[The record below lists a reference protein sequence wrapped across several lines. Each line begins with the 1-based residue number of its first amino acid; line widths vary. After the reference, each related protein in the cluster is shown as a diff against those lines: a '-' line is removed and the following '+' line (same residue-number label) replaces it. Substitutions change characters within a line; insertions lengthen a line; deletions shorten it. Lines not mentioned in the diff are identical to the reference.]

1 MKFNDNEKNE
11 IIKSLNKIIKKTY
24 MVKTGDAKIDNQYLN
39 MKDVLD
45 YYNRTNNIDFQKTTL
60 QNLSESSFKSL
71 SFESL
76 LSDDRNGDKQKDKDK
91 DHDRNDDK
99 QKDEG
104 EDINLEK
111 SVNEQ
116 IDKSIMPSDKI
127 DKEGIMQELAEMTE
141 EEKDIT
147 SKDVKSIVKAA
158 TIKAIYK
165 ATLEKYEDN
174 RKRIMEHADIV
185 RRRDGDFAL
194 EDRLAAENRMYEV
207 YLQKLG
213 KQYSSILPSH
223 KAIENDE
230 KIAAKQKD
238 IKDEHNK
245 EEEAKEK
252 KREEDISRIVL
263 LYNEKSEIEEEM
275 AHMAL
280 NPATFDKEAFQT
292 LQNEL
297 YEKDKELASMKSSP
311 DVLIENINRDDRQE
325 ELERKEFGV
334 SKETSNTPI
343 AKTSTENERKEE
355 ENNDII
361 KEGTEDSL
369 ETTSANIEEVKKEYY
384 KCRNQGD
391 YEGAREKLEIL
402 RSLSGSKENLEEPI
416 NDLTDDGKKDYH
428 TDNEK
433 DDEMRENLGI
443 DKSNIN
449 DEDRAAELDAM
460 DAEVEEITENNGVK
474 NKEMYEPN
482 KKEVGHDEP
491 KQHTLGGN
499 KRPW

>member
-11 IIKSLNKIIKKTY
+11 IINNLNKIIKKTY
-24 MVKTGDAKIDNQYLN
+24 MVKTKDAKIDNQYLN

-60 QNLSESSFKSL
+60 QNLSDSSY
-71 SFESL
+71 ESL
-76 LSDDRNGDKQKDKDK
+76 LSELN
-91 DHDRNDDK
+91 HDRNDDK

-104 EDINLEK
+104 KDIVKEDLEK

-116 IDKSIMPSDKI
+116 IDKSKMPSDKI

-147 SKDVKSIVKAA
+147 SKDVESLVKAA

-223 KAIENDE
+223 KKIENDK
-230 KIAAKQKD
+230 KIASKQEK

-263 LYNEKSEIEEEM
+263 LYNEKAKIEEEM

-280 NPATFDKEAFQT
+280 NPATFDKEVFQK

-355 ENNDII
+355 ENNNKI
-361 KEGTEDSL
+361 KTETSNSL
-369 ETTSANIEEVKKEYY
+369 EVDSYEIERLKEAYLEY
-384 KCRNQGD
+384 KSRGE
-391 YEGAREKLEIL
+391 YEEAEQVIETIETIC
-402 RSLSGSKENLEEPI
+402 GSKENLGNPI
-416 NDLTDDGKKDYH
+416 DDLNEDGKKDFH
-428 TDNEK
+428 TNNEK
-433 DDEMRENLGI
+433 DNEMKKNLGI
-443 DKSNIN
+443 DESNVN
-449 DEDRAAELDAM
+449 NEVTGFDVLDARLRYC
-460 DAEVEEITENNGVK
+460 
-474 NKEMYEPN
+474 YE
-482 KKEVGHDEP
+482 KI
-491 KQHTLGGN
+491 
-499 KRPW
+499 RS

>member
-24 MVKTGDAKIDNQYLN
+24 MVETGNAKIDNQYLN

-60 QNLSESSFKSL
+60 QNLSDSSY
-71 SFESL
+71 ESL
-76 LSDDRNGDKQKDKDK
+76 LSELN
-91 DHDRNDDK
+91 HDRNDDK

-104 EDINLEK
+104 KDIVKEDLEK

-116 IDKSIMPSDKI
+116 IDKSRMPSDKI

-147 SKDVKSIVKAA
+147 SKDVKSIVKSA

-165 ATLEKYEDN
+165 ATLEKYEKN
-174 RKRIMEHADIV
+174 RKEIMKHSDIV
-185 RRRDGDFAL
+185 RKQDGDFAL

-252 KREEDISRIVL
+252 KREEDIARIVL

-275 AHMAL
+275 AWMAA
-280 NPATFDKEAFQT
+280 NPSTFDKEKFQN
-292 LQNEL
+292 LQNKL
-297 YEKDKELASMKSSP
+297 YEKDKELSNMKSSP

-325 ELERKEFGV
+325 EVDNRVFGV
-334 SKETSNTPI
+334 GKETANIPI
-343 AKTSTENERKEE
+343 AKTTVENEQKEE
-355 ENNDII
+355 ENNDKI
-361 KEGTEDSL
+361 KNATNDSL
-369 ETTSANIEEVKKEYY
+369 ENTSANIEEVKKEYDR
-384 KCRNQGD
+384 CRNQGD
-391 YEGAREKLEIL
+391 YEGAVKRLEIL
-402 RSLSGSKENLEEPI
+402 RSLNGSKENLEKPI
-416 NDLTDDGKKDYH
+416 QDLTDDGKKEYH

-433 DDEMRENLGI
+433 DDKMKENLGI
-443 DKSNIN
+443 DKSSIN

-460 DAEVEEITENNGVK
+460 DAEVAEIMKNNGVK
-474 NKEMYEPN
+474 NKEMYDNE
-482 KKEVGHDEP
+482 KKVSQDEP

-499 KRPW
+499 KRSW

>member
-1 MKFNDNEKNE
+1 MNFSNNEKNE
-11 IIKSLNKIIKKTY
+11 ILNNLNKIIKKTY
-24 MVKTGDAKIDNQYLN
+24 MVETGDPKIDNQYIN
-39 MKDVLD
+39 MREVLD
-45 YYNRTNNIDFQKTTL
+45 YYKRSNSIDFQKTTL
-60 QNLSESSFKSL
+60 QNLSDSSY
-71 SFESL
+71 ESL
-76 LSDDRNGDKQKDKDK
+76 LSELN
-91 DHDRNDDK
+91 HDRNDDK

-104 EDINLEK
+104 KDIVKEDLEK

-116 IDKSIMPSDKI
+116 IDKSKMPSDKI

-147 SKDVKSIVKAA
+147 SKDIESLVKAA

-165 ATLEKYEDN
+165 ATLEKYEKN
-174 RKRIMEHADIV
+174 RKEIMKHSDIV
-185 RRRDGDFAL
+185 RRKDGDFAL

-213 KQYSSILPSH
+213 KQYSSVLPSH

-252 KREEDISRIVL
+252 KREEDIARIVII
-263 LYNEKSEIEEEM
+263 YDKKEKIEKEM
-275 AHMAL
+275 AWIAA
-280 NPATFDKEAFQT
+280 NPSTFNKEAFQK
-292 LQNEL
+292 LQNKL
-297 YEKDKELASMKSSP
+297 YEKDKELANMKSSP

-361 KEGTEDSL
+361 KTETSNSL
-369 ETTSANIEEVKKEYY
+369 EVDSYEIERLKETYLEY
-384 KCRNQGD
+384 KSRGE
-391 YEGAREKLEIL
+391 YEEAEQVIETIETIC
-402 RSLSGSKENLEEPI
+402 GSKENLENPI
-416 NDLTDDGKKDYH
+416 DDLNEDGKKDFH
-428 TDNEK
+428 TNNEK
-433 DDEMRENLGI
+433 DNEMKKNLGI
-443 DKSNIN
+443 DESNVN
-449 DEDRAAELDAM
+449 NEVTGFDVLDARLRYC
-460 DAEVEEITENNGVK
+460 
-474 NKEMYEPN
+474 YE
-482 KKEVGHDEP
+482 KI
-491 KQHTLGGN
+491 
-499 KRPW
+499 RS

>member
-76 LSDDRNGDKQKDKDK
+76 LNDDRNGDKQKDKDK

-207 YLQKLG
+207 YLQKLS

-223 KAIENDE
+223 KAIENDK

-263 LYNEKSEIEEEM
+263 LYNKKEKIEEEM

-325 ELERKEFGV
+325 EIDGKEFGV

-343 AKTSTENERKEE
+343 AKTSTGNEQKEE
-355 ENNDII
+355 KNNNII
-361 KEGTEDSL
+361 KEKTEDSL

-402 RSLSGSKENLEEPI
+402 RSLSGSKENLEKPI
-416 NDLTDDGKKDYH
+416 QDLTDDGKEEYH

-433 DDEMRENLGI
+433 DDEMKENLGI
-443 DKSNIN
+443 DKSSIN

-460 DAEVEEITENNGVK
+460 DAEVEEIAKNNGVE
-474 NKEMYEPN
+474 NKEMYDNE
-482 KKEVGHDEP
+482 KEVSQKEP

-499 KRPW
+499 KRPWQ

>member
-1 MKFNDNEKNE
+1 MNFSNNEKNE
-11 IIKSLNKIIKKTY
+11 ILNNLNKIIKKTY
-24 MVKTGDAKIDNQYLN
+24 MVETGDAKIDNQYLN
-39 MKDVLD
+39 MKDILD

-60 QNLSESSFKSL
+60 QNLSDSSY
-71 SFESL
+71 ESL
-76 LSDDRNGDKQKDKDK
+76 LSELN
-91 DHDRNDDK
+91 HDRNDDK

-104 EDINLEK
+104 KDIVKEDLEK

-116 IDKSIMPSDKI
+116 IDKSKMPSDKI

-147 SKDVKSIVKAA
+147 SKDIESLVKAA

-165 ATLEKYEDN
+165 ATLEKYEKN
-174 RKRIMEHADIV
+174 RKEIMKHSDIV
-185 RRRDGDFAL
+185 RRKDGDFAL

-213 KQYSSILPSH
+213 KQYSSVLPSH

-252 KREEDISRIVL
+252 KREEDIARIVII
-263 LYNEKSEIEEEM
+263 YDEKEKIEEEM
-275 AHMAL
+275 AWIAA
-280 NPATFDKEAFQT
+280 NPSTFNKEAFQK

-297 YEKDKELASMKSSP
+297 YEKDKELANMKSSP

-355 ENNDII
+355 NNDII
-361 KEGTEDSL
+361 KTETSNSL
-369 ETTSANIEEVKKEYY
+369 EVDSYEIERLKETYLEY
-384 KCRNQGD
+384 KSRGE
-391 YEGAREKLEIL
+391 YEEAEQVIETIETIC
-402 RSLSGSKENLEEPI
+402 GSKENLENPI
-416 NDLTDDGKKDYH
+416 DDLNEDGKKDFH
-428 TDNEK
+428 TNNEK
-433 DDEMRENLGI
+433 DNEMKKNLGI
-443 DKSNIN
+443 DESNVN
-449 DEDRAAELDAM
+449 NEVTGFDVLDARLRYC
-460 DAEVEEITENNGVK
+460 
-474 NKEMYEPN
+474 YE
-482 KKEVGHDEP
+482 KI
-491 KQHTLGGN
+491 
-499 KRPW
+499 RS

>member
-11 IIKSLNKIIKKTY
+11 IINNLNKMIKKTY
-24 MVKTGDAKIDNQYLN
+24 MVKIGDAKIDNQYLN

-45 YYNRTNNIDFQKTTL
+45 YYNRKNNIDFQKTTL
-60 QNLSESSFKSL
+60 QNLSDSSY
-71 SFESL
+71 ESL
-76 LSDDRNGDKQKDKDK
+76 LSELN
-91 DHDRNDDK
+91 HDRNDDK

-104 EDINLEK
+104 KDIVKEDLEK

-116 IDKSIMPSDKI
+116 IDKSKMPSDKI

-147 SKDVKSIVKAA
+147 SKDVENLVKAA

-165 ATLEKYEDN
+165 ATLEKYEKN
-174 RKRIMEHADIV
+174 RKEIMKHSDIV

-280 NPATFDKEAFQT
+280 NPATFDKEAFQE
-292 LQNEL
+292 LQNKL

-325 ELERKEFGV
+325 EIDGKEFGV

-343 AKTSTENERKEE
+343 AKTSTGNEQKEE
-355 ENNDII
+355 KNNDII
-361 KEGTEDSL
+361 KEKTEDSL
-369 ETTSANIEEVKKEYY
+369 ETTSANIEEVIKEYY

-402 RSLSGSKENLEEPI
+402 RSLRGSEENLEEPI

-443 DKSNIN
+443 DKSKIN
-449 DEDRAAELDAM
+449 GVEFDVM
-460 DAEVEEITENNGVK
+460 DAEVEEIA
-474 NKEMYEPN
+474 
-482 KKEVGHDEP
+482 KK
-491 KQHTLGGN
+491 Q
-499 KRPW
+499 RS

>member
-11 IIKSLNKIIKKTY
+11 IINNLNKIIKKTY
-24 MVKTGDAKIDNQYLN
+24 MVETGDAKIDNQYLN
-39 MKDVLD
+39 MKDVFD

-60 QNLSESSFKSL
+60 QNLSDSSY
-71 SFESL
+71 ESL
-76 LSDDRNGDKQKDKDK
+76 LSELN
-91 DHDRNDDK
+91 HDRNDDK

-104 EDINLEK
+104 KDIVKEDLEK

-116 IDKSIMPSDKI
+116 IDKSRMPSDKI

-165 ATLEKYEDN
+165 ATLEKYEKN
-174 RKRIMEHADIV
+174 RKEIMKHADIV

-223 KAIENDE
+223 KAIENDK

-275 AHMAL
+275 AWMAA
-280 NPATFDKEAFQT
+280 NPSTFDKEKFQN

-325 ELERKEFGV
+325 ELERKEFGT
-334 SKETSNTPI
+334 SKVTPNMPI
-343 AKTSTENERKEE
+343 AKTSNENEQKEE
-355 ENNDII
+355 KNNDII
-361 KEGTEDSL
+361 KEKTEDSL
-369 ETTSANIEEVKKEYY
+369 ETTSANIEEVIKEYY

-402 RSLSGSKENLEEPI
+402 RSLSGSKENLEKPI
-416 NDLTDDGKKDYH
+416 QDLTDDGKEEYH

-433 DDEMRENLGI
+433 DDEMKENLGI
-443 DKSNIN
+443 DKSSIN

-460 DAEVEEITENNGVK
+460 DAEVAEIMKNNGVK
-474 NKEMYEPN
+474 NKGMYDNE
-482 KKEVGHDEP
+482 KKVSQDEP

-499 KRPW
+499 KKPW

>member
-11 IIKSLNKIIKKTY
+11 IINNLNKIIKKTY
-24 MVKTGDAKIDNQYLN
+24 MVETGNAKIDNQYLN

-60 QNLSESSFKSL
+60 QNLSDSSY
-71 SFESL
+71 ESL
-76 LSDDRNGDKQKDKDK
+76 LSELN
-91 DHDRNDDK
+91 HDRNDDK

-104 EDINLEK
+104 KDIVKEDLEK

-116 IDKSIMPSDKI
+116 IDKSRMPSDKI

-165 ATLEKYEDN
+165 ATLEKYEKN
-174 RKRIMEHADIV
+174 RKEIMKHADIV

-194 EDRLAAENRMYEV
+194 EDRLAAENRMYEF

-263 LYNEKSEIEEEM
+263 LYNKKSEIEEEM

-325 ELERKEFGV
+325 EIDGKEFGV

-343 AKTSTENERKEE
+343 AKTSTGNEQKEE
-355 ENNDII
+355 KNNNII
-361 KEGTEDSL
+361 KEKTEDSL
-369 ETTSANIEEVKKEYY
+369 ETTSANIEEVIKEYY

-402 RSLSGSKENLEEPI
+402 RSLSGSKENLEKPI
-416 NDLTDDGKKDYH
+416 QDLTDDGKEEYH

-433 DDEMRENLGI
+433 DDEMKENLGI
-443 DKSNIN
+443 DKSSIN

-460 DAEVEEITENNGVK
+460 DAEVAEIMKNNGVK
-474 NKEMYEPN
+474 NNEMYDNE
-482 KKEVGHDEP
+482 KKVSQDEP

>member
-1 MKFNDNEKNE
+1 MNFSNNEKNE
-11 IIKSLNKIIKKTY
+11 ILKSLNKIIKKTY

-45 YYNRTNNIDFQKTTL
+45 YYNRKNNIDFQKTTL
-60 QNLSESSFKSL
+60 QNLSDSSY
-71 SFESL
+71 ESL
-76 LSDDRNGDKQKDKDK
+76 LSELN
-91 DHDRNDDK
+91 HDRNDDK

-104 EDINLEK
+104 KDIVKEDLEK

-116 IDKSIMPSDKI
+116 IDKSKMPSDKI

-280 NPATFDKEAFQT
+280 NPATFDKEAFQE
-292 LQNEL
+292 LQNKL

-325 ELERKEFGV
+325 EIDGKEFGV

-343 AKTSTENERKEE
+343 AKTSTGNEQKEE
-355 ENNDII
+355 KNNDII
-361 KEGTEDSL
+361 KEKTEDSL

-391 YEGAREKLEIL
+391 YEGAVEQLEIL
-402 RSLSGSKENLEEPI
+402 RSLNGSKENLEKPI
-416 NDLTDDGKKDYH
+416 QDLTDDGKKEYH

-433 DDEMRENLGI
+433 DDKMKENLGI
-443 DKSNIN
+443 DKSSIN

-460 DAEVEEITENNGVK
+460 DAEVAEIMKNNGVK
-474 NKEMYEPN
+474 NKEMYDNE
-482 KKEVGHDEP
+482 KKVSQDEP

-499 KRPW
+499 KRSWQ

>member
-1 MKFNDNEKNE
+1 MNFSNNEKNE
-11 IIKSLNKIIKKTY
+11 ILNNLNKIIKKTY
-24 MVKTGDAKIDNQYLN
+24 MVETGDAKIDNQYLN
-39 MKDVLD
+39 MKDILD

-60 QNLSESSFKSL
+60 QNLSDSSY
-71 SFESL
+71 ESL
-76 LSDDRNGDKQKDKDK
+76 LSELN
-91 DHDRNDDK
+91 HDRNDDK

-104 EDINLEK
+104 KDIVKEDLEK

-116 IDKSIMPSDKI
+116 IDKSKMPSDKI

-147 SKDVKSIVKAA
+147 SKDIESLVKAA

-165 ATLEKYEDN
+165 ATLEKYEKN
-174 RKRIMEHADIV
+174 RKEIMKHSDIV
-185 RRRDGDFAL
+185 RRKDGDFAL

-213 KQYSSILPSH
+213 KQYSSVLPSH

-252 KREEDISRIVL
+252 KREEDIARIVII
-263 LYNEKSEIEEEM
+263 YDKKEKIEKEM
-275 AHMAL
+275 AWIAA
-280 NPATFDKEAFQT
+280 NPSTFNKEAFQK
-292 LQNEL
+292 LQNKL
-297 YEKDKELASMKSSP
+297 YEKDKELANMKSSP

-361 KEGTEDSL
+361 KTETSNSL
-369 ETTSANIEEVKKEYY
+369 EVDSYEIERLKETYLEY
-384 KCRNQGD
+384 KSRGE
-391 YEGAREKLEIL
+391 YEEAEQVIETIETIC
-402 RSLSGSKENLEEPI
+402 GSKENLENPI
-416 NDLTDDGKKDYH
+416 DDLNEDGKKDFH
-428 TDNEK
+428 TNNEK
-433 DDEMRENLGI
+433 DNEMKKNLGI
-443 DKSNIN
+443 DESNVN
-449 DEDRAAELDAM
+449 NEVTGFDVLDARLRYC
-460 DAEVEEITENNGVK
+460 
-474 NKEMYEPN
+474 YE
-482 KKEVGHDEP
+482 KI
-491 KQHTLGGN
+491 
-499 KRPW
+499 RS

>member
-76 LSDDRNGDKQKDKDK
+76 LNDDRNGDKQKDKDK

-116 IDKSIMPSDKI
+116 IDKSRMPSDKI

-147 SKDVKSIVKAA
+147 SKDVKSIVKSA

-165 ATLEKYEDN
+165 ATLEKYEKN
-174 RKRIMEHADIV
+174 REEIMKHADIV

-207 YLQKLG
+207 YLQKLS

-223 KAIENDE
+223 KAIENDK

-252 KREEDISRIVL
+252 KREEDIARIVII
-263 LYNEKSEIEEEM
+263 YDEKSEIEEEM

-280 NPATFDKEAFQT
+280 NPATFDKEAFQK

-297 YEKDKELASMKSSP
+297 YEKDKELVSMKSSP

-325 ELERKEFGV
+325 ELERKEFGT
-334 SKETSNTPI
+334 SKVTPNMPI
-343 AKTSTENERKEE
+343 AKTSNENEQKEE
-355 ENNDII
+355 KNNDII

-402 RSLSGSKENLEEPI
+402 RSLSGSKENLEKPI
-416 NDLTDDGKKDYH
+416 QDLTDDGKEEYH

-433 DDEMRENLGI
+433 DDEMKENLGI
-443 DKSNIN
+443 DKSSIN

-460 DAEVEEITENNGVK
+460 DAEVEEIAKNNGVK
-474 NKEMYEPN
+474 NKEMYDNE
-482 KKEVGHDEP
+482 KKVSQDEP

>member
-11 IIKSLNKIIKKTY
+11 IINNLNKIIKKTY
-24 MVKTGDAKIDNQYLN
+24 MVETGNAKIDNQYLN

-60 QNLSESSFKSL
+60 QNLSDSSY
-71 SFESL
+71 ESL
-76 LSDDRNGDKQKDKDK
+76 LSELN
-91 DHDRNDDK
+91 HDRNDDK

-104 EDINLEK
+104 KDIVKEDLEK

-116 IDKSIMPSDKI
+116 IDKSRMPSDKI

-165 ATLEKYEDN
+165 ATLEKYEKN
-174 RKRIMEHADIV
+174 RKEIMKHADIV

-223 KAIENDE
+223 KAIENDK

-275 AHMAL
+275 AWMAA
-280 NPATFDKEAFQT
+280 NPSTFDKEKFQN

-325 ELERKEFGV
+325 ELERKELGGNKETTDTSIART
-334 SKETSNTPI
+334 SKE
-343 AKTSTENERKEE
+343 NEQKEE
-355 ENNDII
+355 KNNNII
-361 KEGTEDSL
+361 KEKTEDSL
-369 ETTSANIEEVKKEYY
+369 ETTSANIEEVIKEYY

-391 YEGAREKLEIL
+391 YEGAVEQLEIL
-402 RSLSGSKENLEEPI
+402 RTLNGSKENIEKPI
-416 NDLTDDGKKDYH
+416 QDLTDDGKKEYH
-428 TDNEK
+428 TYNEK
-433 DDEMRENLGI
+433 DDEMKENLGI
-443 DKSNIN
+443 DKSSIN

-460 DAEVEEITENNGVK
+460 DAEVAEIMKNNGVK
-474 NKEMYEPN
+474 NKGMYDNE
-482 KKEVGHDEP
+482 KKVSQNEP

-499 KRPW
+499 KKSW

>member
-1 MKFNDNEKNE
+1 MKFSSNEKNE
-11 IIKSLNKIIKKTY
+11 IINNLNKIIKKTY
-24 MVKTGDAKIDNQYLN
+24 MVETGDAKIDNQYLN
-39 MKDVLD
+39 MKDILD

-76 LSDDRNGDKQKDKDK
+76 LNDDRNGDKQKDKDK

-104 EDINLEK
+104 KDIVKEDLEK

-116 IDKSIMPSDKI
+116 IDKSRMSSDKI

-165 ATLEKYEDN
+165 ATLEKYEKN
-174 RKRIMEHADIV
+174 RKEIMKHSDIV

-245 EEEAKEK
+245 EEKAKEK

-263 LYNEKSEIEEEM
+263 LYNKKSKIEEEM

-280 NPATFDKEAFQT
+280 NPATFDKEAFQK

-325 ELERKEFGV
+325 ELEHKELGGNNETTDPSIATT
-334 SKETSNTPI
+334 SKENEQEKKENSDKIKTETSN
-343 AKTSTENERKEE
+343 
-355 ENNDII
+355 
-361 KEGTEDSL
+361 SL
-369 ETTSANIEEVKKEYY
+369 EVDSYEIERLKEAYLEYKSRGEYKKAEQVIETIESICGP
-384 KCRNQGD
+384 K
-391 YEGAREKLEIL
+391 EIL
-402 RSLSGSKENLEEPI
+402 ENSI
-416 NDLTDDGKKDYH
+416 NDLNEDGKREYRTNDEK
-428 TDNEK
+428 DNEMK
-433 DDEMRENLGI
+433 KSLGI
-443 DKSNIN
+443 DESNVN
-449 DEDRAAELDAM
+449 NEVTGFDVLDARLRYC
-460 DAEVEEITENNGVK
+460 
-474 NKEMYEPN
+474 YE
-482 KKEVGHDEP
+482 KI
-491 KQHTLGGN
+491 
-499 KRPW
+499 RS

>member
-11 IIKSLNKIIKKTY
+11 IINNLNKIIKKTY

-45 YYNRTNNIDFQKTTL
+45 YYNRKNNIDFQKTTL
-60 QNLSESSFKSL
+60 QNLSDSSY
-71 SFESL
+71 ESL
-76 LSDDRNGDKQKDKDK
+76 LSELN
-91 DHDRNDDK
+91 HDRNDDK

-104 EDINLEK
+104 KDIVKEDLEK

-116 IDKSIMPSDKI
+116 IDKSKMPSDKI

-147 SKDVKSIVKAA
+147 SKDVENLVKAA

-165 ATLEKYEDN
+165 ATLEKYEKN
-174 RKRIMEHADIV
+174 RKEIMKHSDIV

-207 YLQKLG
+207 YLQKLS

-280 NPATFDKEAFQT
+280 NPATFDKEAFQE
-292 LQNEL
+292 LQNKL

-325 ELERKEFGV
+325 ELERKELGG
-334 SKETSNTPI
+334 SKETTDTSI
-343 AKTSTENERKEE
+343 ARTSKENEQKEE
-355 ENNDII
+355 ENNDKI
-361 KEGTEDSL
+361 KEKTEDSL
-369 ETTSANIEEVKKEYY
+369 ETTSANIEEVIKEYY

-402 RSLSGSKENLEEPI
+402 RSLRGSEENLEEPI

-433 DDEMRENLGI
+433 DDEMREKLGI
-443 DKSNIN
+443 DKSKIN
-449 DEDRAAELDAM
+449 GVEFDVM
-460 DAEVEEITENNGVK
+460 DAEVEEIA
-474 NKEMYEPN
+474 
-482 KKEVGHDEP
+482 KK
-491 KQHTLGGN
+491 Q
-499 KRPW
+499 RS

>member
-1 MKFNDNEKNE
+1 MNFSNNEKNE
-11 IIKSLNKIIKKTY
+11 ILKSLNKIIKKTY

-60 QNLSESSFKSL
+60 QNLSDSSY
-71 SFESL
+71 ESL
-76 LSDDRNGDKQKDKDK
+76 LSELN
-91 DHDRNDDK
+91 HDRNDDK

-104 EDINLEK
+104 KDIVKEDLEK

-116 IDKSIMPSDKI
+116 IDKSRMPSDKI
-127 DKEGIMQELAEMTE
+127 DKEGIMQELSEMTE

-147 SKDVKSIVKAA
+147 SKDIEGLVKAA

-207 YLQKLG
+207 YLQKLS

-252 KREEDISRIVL
+252 KREEDIARIVL

-280 NPATFDKEAFQT
+280 NPATFDKEAFQG
-292 LQNEL
+292 LQNKL

-325 ELERKEFGV
+325 EIDGKEFGV

-343 AKTSTENERKEE
+343 AKTSTGNEQKEE
-355 ENNDII
+355 KNNDII
-361 KEGTEDSL
+361 KEKTEDSL
-369 ETTSANIEEVKKEYY
+369 ETTSANIEEVIKEYY

-402 RSLSGSKENLEEPI
+402 RSLRGSEENLEEPI

-433 DDEMRENLGI
+433 DDEMREKLGI
-443 DKSNIN
+443 DKSKIN
-449 DEDRAAELDAM
+449 GVEFDVM
-460 DAEVEEITENNGVK
+460 DAEVEEIA
-474 NKEMYEPN
+474 
-482 KKEVGHDEP
+482 KK
-491 KQHTLGGN
+491 Q
-499 KRPW
+499 RS

>member
-76 LSDDRNGDKQKDKDK
+76 LNDDRNGDKQKDKDK

-207 YLQKLG
+207 YLQKLS

-223 KAIENDE
+223 KAIENDK

-263 LYNEKSEIEEEM
+263 LYNEKEKIEEEM

-280 NPATFDKEAFQT
+280 NPATFDKEAFQK

-311 DVLIENINRDDRQE
+311 DVLIVNINRDDRQE
-325 ELERKEFGV
+325 ELERKELGGNKETTDTSIART
-334 SKETSNTPI
+334 SKE
-343 AKTSTENERKEE
+343 NEQKE
-355 ENNDII
+355 ENNDRI
-361 KEGTEDSL
+361 KTETSNSL
-369 ETTSANIEEVKKEYY
+369 EVDSYEIERLKEAYLEY
-384 KCRNQGD
+384 KSRGEYKEAEQVIETIESIC
-391 YEGAREKLEIL
+391 
-402 RSLSGSKENLEEPI
+402 GSKEILENSI
-416 NDLTDDGKKDYH
+416 NDLNEDGKREYRTNDEK
-428 TDNEK
+428 DNEMK
-433 DDEMRENLGI
+433 KILGI
-443 DKSNIN
+443 DESNVN
-449 DEDRAAELDAM
+449 NEVTGFDVLDARLRYC
-460 DAEVEEITENNGVK
+460 
-474 NKEMYEPN
+474 YE
-482 KKEVGHDEP
+482 KI
-491 KQHTLGGN
+491 
-499 KRPW
+499 RS

>member
-76 LSDDRNGDKQKDKDK
+76 LNDDRNGDKQKDKDK

-207 YLQKLG
+207 YLQKLS

-223 KAIENDE
+223 KAIENDK

-263 LYNEKSEIEEEM
+263 LYNKKEKIEEEM

-325 ELERKEFGV
+325 EIDGKEFGV

-343 AKTSTENERKEE
+343 AKTSTGNEQKEE
-355 ENNDII
+355 KNNNII
-361 KEGTEDSL
+361 KEKTEDSL
-369 ETTSANIEEVKKEYY
+369 ETTSANIGEVIKEYY

-402 RSLSGSKENLEEPI
+402 RSLRGSEENLEEPI

-443 DKSNIN
+443 GKSSIN

-460 DAEVEEITENNGVK
+460 DAEVAEIMKNNGVK
-474 NKEMYEPN
+474 NKEMYDNE
-482 KKEVGHDEP
+482 KKVSQDEP

>member
-1 MKFNDNEKNE
+1 MNFSNNEKNE
-11 IIKSLNKIIKKTY
+11 ILNNLNKIIKKTY
-24 MVKTGDAKIDNQYLN
+24 MVETGDAKIDNQYLN
-39 MKDVLD
+39 MKDILD

-60 QNLSESSFKSL
+60 QNLSDSSY
-71 SFESL
+71 ESL
-76 LSDDRNGDKQKDKDK
+76 LSELN
-91 DHDRNDDK
+91 HDRNDDK

-104 EDINLEK
+104 KDIVKEDLEK

-116 IDKSIMPSDKI
+116 IDKSKMPSDKI

-147 SKDVKSIVKAA
+147 SKDIESLVKAA

-165 ATLEKYEDN
+165 ATLEKYEKN
-174 RKRIMEHADIV
+174 RKEIMKHSDIV
-185 RRRDGDFAL
+185 RRKDGDFAL

-213 KQYSSILPSH
+213 KQYSSVLPSH

-252 KREEDISRIVL
+252 KREEDIARIVII
-263 LYNEKSEIEEEM
+263 YDEKEKIEEEM
-275 AHMAL
+275 AWIAA
-280 NPATFDKEAFQT
+280 NPSTFNKEAFQK

-297 YEKDKELASMKSSP
+297 YEKDKELANMKSSP

-361 KEGTEDSL
+361 KTETSNSL
-369 ETTSANIEEVKKEYY
+369 EVDSYEIERLKETYLEY
-384 KCRNQGD
+384 KSRGE
-391 YEGAREKLEIL
+391 YEEAEQVIETIETIC
-402 RSLSGSKENLEEPI
+402 GSKENLENPI
-416 NDLTDDGKKDYH
+416 DDLNEDGKKDFH
-428 TDNEK
+428 TNNEK
-433 DDEMRENLGI
+433 DNEMKKNLGI
-443 DKSNIN
+443 DESNVN
-449 DEDRAAELDAM
+449 NEVTGFDVLDARLRYC
-460 DAEVEEITENNGVK
+460 
-474 NKEMYEPN
+474 YE
-482 KKEVGHDEP
+482 KI
-491 KQHTLGGN
+491 
-499 KRPW
+499 RS

>member
-60 QNLSESSFKSL
+60 QNLSESSY
-71 SFESL
+71 ESL
-76 LSDDRNGDKQKDKDK
+76 LSELN
-91 DHDRNDDK
+91 HDRNDDK

-104 EDINLEK
+104 KDIVKEDLEK

-116 IDKSIMPSDKI
+116 IDKSRMPSDKI

-207 YLQKLG
+207 YLQKLS

-223 KAIENDE
+223 KAIENDK

-292 LQNEL
+292 LQNKL

-325 ELERKEFGV
+325 ELERKELGGNNETTDPYIATP
-334 SKETSNTPI
+334 SKEN
-343 AKTSTENERKEE
+343 KQKEE
-355 ENNDII
+355 KNNDII
-361 KEGTEDSL
+361 KEKTEDSL
-369 ETTSANIEEVKKEYY
+369 ETTSANIEEVIKEYY

-402 RSLSGSKENLEEPI
+402 RSLRGSKENLEKPI
-416 NDLTDDGKKDYH
+416 QDLTDDGKEEYH

-433 DDEMRENLGI
+433 DDEMKENLGI
-443 DKSNIN
+443 DKSSIN

-460 DAEVEEITENNGVK
+460 DAEVEEIAKNNGVK
-474 NKEMYEPN
+474 NKEMYDNE
-482 KKEVGHDEP
+482 KKVSQDEP

>member
-1 MKFNDNEKNE
+1 MKFNNNEKNE
-11 IIKSLNKIIKKTY
+11 IINNLNKIIKKTY
-24 MVKTGDAKIDNQYLN
+24 MVETKDPKIDNQYLN

-60 QNLSESSFKSL
+60 QNLSDSSY
-71 SFESL
+71 ESL
-76 LSDDRNGDKQKDKDK
+76 LSELN
-91 DHDRNDDK
+91 HDRNDDK

-104 EDINLEK
+104 KDIVKEDLEK

-116 IDKSIMPSDKI
+116 IDKSKMPSDKI

-165 ATLEKYEDN
+165 ATLEKYEKN
-174 RKRIMEHADIV
+174 REEIMKHSDIV

-207 YLQKLG
+207 YLQKLS

-252 KREEDISRIVL
+252 KREEDIDRIVL
-263 LYNEKSEIEEEM
+263 LYNEKEEIEEEM
-275 AHMAL
+275 AWMAA
-280 NPATFDKEAFQT
+280 NPSTFDKEKFQN

-343 AKTSTENERKEE
+343 AKTSTENEQKEE
-355 ENNDII
+355 KNNDII
-361 KEGTEDSL
+361 KEKTEDSL
-369 ETTSANIEEVKKEYY
+369 ETTSANIEEVIKEYY

-416 NDLTDDGKKDYH
+416 NDLNDDGKKDYH

-443 DKSNIN
+443 DKSKIN
-449 DEDRAAELDAM
+449 GVEFDVM
-460 DAEVEEITENNGVK
+460 DAEVEEIAKNNGVK
-474 NKEMYEPN
+474 NKEMYDNE
-482 KKEVGHDEP
+482 KEVSQDEP
-491 KQHTLGGN
+491 KQHTLSGN
-499 KRPW
+499 KRPWQ

>member
-76 LSDDRNGDKQKDKDK
+76 LNDDRNGDKQKDKDK

-207 YLQKLG
+207 YLQKLS

-223 KAIENDE
+223 KAIENDK

-263 LYNEKSEIEEEM
+263 LYNKKEKIEEEM

-311 DVLIENINRDDRQE
+311 DVLIENINRYDRQE
-325 ELERKEFGV
+325 EIDGKEFGV

-343 AKTSTENERKEE
+343 AKTSTGNEQKEE
-355 ENNDII
+355 KNNNII
-361 KEGTEDSL
+361 KEKTEDSL
-369 ETTSANIEEVKKEYY
+369 ETTSANIEEVIKEYY

-402 RSLSGSKENLEEPI
+402 RSLRGSEENLEEPI

-443 DKSNIN
+443 GKSSIN

-460 DAEVEEITENNGVK
+460 DAEVAEIMKNNGVK
-474 NKEMYEPN
+474 NKEMYDNE
-482 KKEVGHDEP
+482 KKVSQDEP

>member
-11 IIKSLNKIIKKTY
+11 IINNLNKIIKKTY

-60 QNLSESSFKSL
+60 QNLSESSYEL
-71 SFESL
+71 L
-76 LSDDRNGDKQKDKDK
+76 LSELN
-91 DHDRNDDK
+91 HDRNDDK

-104 EDINLEK
+104 KDIVKEDLEK

-116 IDKSIMPSDKI
+116 IDKSRMPSDKI

-207 YLQKLG
+207 YLQKLS

-223 KAIENDE
+223 KAIENDK

-263 LYNEKSEIEEEM
+263 LYNKKEKIEEEM

-325 ELERKEFGV
+325 EIDGKEFGV

-343 AKTSTENERKEE
+343 AKTSTGNEQKEE
-355 ENNDII
+355 KNNNII
-361 KEGTEDSL
+361 KEKTEDSL
-369 ETTSANIEEVKKEYY
+369 ETTSANIEEVIKEYY

-402 RSLSGSKENLEEPI
+402 RSLSGSKENLEKPI
-416 NDLTDDGKKDYH
+416 QDLTDDGKEEYH

-433 DDEMRENLGI
+433 DDEMKENLGI
-443 DKSNIN
+443 DKSSIN

-460 DAEVEEITENNGVK
+460 DAEVEEIAKNNGVK
-474 NKEMYEPN
+474 NKEVYDNE
-482 KKEVGHDEP
+482 KKVSQDEP

>member
-76 LSDDRNGDKQKDKDK
+76 LNDDRNGDKQKDKDK

-116 IDKSIMPSDKI
+116 IDKSRMPSDKI

-165 ATLEKYEDN
+165 ATLEKYEKN
-174 RKRIMEHADIV
+174 RKEIMKHADIV

-194 EDRLAAENRMYEV
+194 EDRLAAENRMYKV
-207 YLQKLG
+207 YLQKLS

-223 KAIENDE
+223 KAIENDG

-292 LQNEL
+292 LQNKL
-297 YEKDKELASMKSSP
+297 YEKDKELASMKSGP

-325 ELERKEFGV
+325 GLERKELGGN
-334 SKETSNTPI
+334 KETTDTPI
-343 AKTSTENERKEE
+343 AKTSTGNEQKEE
-355 ENNDII
+355 ENNDKI
-361 KEGTEDSL
+361 KNETSNSL
-369 ETTSANIEEVKKEYY
+369 ENTSARIEEVKKEYDR
-384 KCRNQGD
+384 CRNQGD
-391 YEGAREKLEIL
+391 YEGAVEQLEIL
-402 RSLSGSKENLEEPI
+402 RTLNGSKENIEKPI
-416 NDLTDDGKKDYH
+416 QDLTDDGKKEYH
-428 TDNEK
+428 TYNEK
-433 DDEMRENLGI
+433 DDEMKENLGI
-443 DKSNIN
+443 DKSSIN

-460 DAEVEEITENNGVK
+460 DAEVAEIMKNNGVK
-474 NKEMYEPN
+474 NKEMYDNE
-482 KKEVGHDEP
+482 KKVSQDEP
-491 KQHTLGGN
+491 KQHTLGEN

>member
-11 IIKSLNKIIKKTY
+11 IINNLNKIIKKTY
-24 MVKTGDAKIDNQYLN
+24 MVETGNAKIDNQYLN

-60 QNLSESSFKSL
+60 QNLSDSSY
-71 SFESL
+71 ESL
-76 LSDDRNGDKQKDKDK
+76 LSELN
-91 DHDRNDDK
+91 HDRNDDK

-104 EDINLEK
+104 KDIVKEDLEK

-116 IDKSIMPSDKI
+116 IDKSRMPSDKI

-147 SKDVKSIVKAA
+147 SKDVKSIVKSA

-165 ATLEKYEDN
+165 ATLEKYEKN
-174 RKRIMEHADIV
+174 REEIMKHADIV

-207 YLQKLG
+207 YLQKLS

-223 KAIENDE
+223 KAIENDK

-325 ELERKEFGV
+325 EIDGKEFGV

-343 AKTSTENERKEE
+343 AKTSTGNEQKEGK
-355 ENNDII
+355 NSNII
-361 KEGTEDSL
+361 KEKTEDSL
-369 ETTSANIEEVKKEYY
+369 ETTSANIEEVIKEYY

-416 NDLTDDGKKDYH
+416 NDLIDDGKKDYH

-443 DKSNIN
+443 DKSSIN

-460 DAEVEEITENNGVK
+460 DAEVAEIMKNNGVK
-474 NKEMYEPN
+474 NKEMYDNE
-482 KKEVGHDEP
+482 KEVNQNEP

>member
-11 IIKSLNKIIKKTY
+11 IINNLNKIIKKTY
-24 MVKTGDAKIDNQYLN
+24 MVETGNAKIDNQYLN

-76 LSDDRNGDKQKDKDK
+76 LNDDRNGDKQKAKDK

-252 KREEDISRIVL
+252 KREEDIARIVVI
-263 LYNEKSEIEEEM
+263 YDEKENIEEEM
-275 AHMAL
+275 AWMAA
-280 NPATFDKEAFQT
+280 NPSTFDKEKFQN

-325 ELERKEFGV
+325 ELDEEQFGI
-334 SKETSNTPI
+334 SKETSNMPI
-343 AKTSTENERKEE
+343 AKTSKENEQKEE
-355 ENNDII
+355 KNNDII

-449 DEDRAAELDAM
+449 DEDRAAEFDAM
-460 DAEVEEITENNGVK
+460 DAEVEEITKNNGVK
-474 NKEMYEPN
+474 NKGMYEPN

>member
-76 LSDDRNGDKQKDKDK
+76 LNDDRNGDKQKDKDK

-174 RKRIMEHADIV
+174 RKRITKHADIV

-252 KREEDISRIVL
+252 KREEDIARIVII
-263 LYNEKSEIEEEM
+263 YDEKSEIEEEM

-280 NPATFDKEAFQT
+280 NPATFDKEAFQK
-292 LQNEL
+292 LQNKL

-325 ELERKEFGV
+325 ELERKEFGT
-334 SKETSNTPI
+334 SKVTPNMPI
-343 AKTSTENERKEE
+343 AKTSNENEQKEE
-355 ENNDII
+355 KNNDII

-369 ETTSANIEEVKKEYY
+369 ETTSANIEEVIKEYY

-391 YEGAREKLEIL
+391 YEGAVEQLEIL
-402 RSLSGSKENLEEPI
+402 RTLNGSKENLEKPI
-416 NDLTDDGKKDYH
+416 QDLTDDGKKEYH

-433 DDEMRENLGI
+433 DAEMKENLGI
-443 DKSNIN
+443 DKSSIN

-460 DAEVEEITENNGVK
+460 DAEVAEIMKNNGVE
-474 NKEMYEPN
+474 NKEMYDNE
-482 KKEVGHDEP
+482 KEVSQKEP

-499 KRPW
+499 KRPWQ

>member
-11 IIKSLNKIIKKTY
+11 IINNLNKIIKKTY

-76 LSDDRNGDKQKDKDK
+76 LNDDRNGDKQKDKDK

-127 DKEGIMQELAEMTE
+127 DKEGIMQELSEMTE

-174 RKRIMEHADIV
+174 RKRIMKHADIV

-194 EDRLAAENRMYEV
+194 EDRLATENRMYEV
-207 YLQKLG
+207 YLQKLS

-325 ELERKEFGV
+325 ELERKELGGNKETTDPSIART
-334 SKETSNTPI
+334 SKE
-343 AKTSTENERKEE
+343 NEQKE
-355 ENNDII
+355 ENNDRI
-361 KEGTEDSL
+361 KTETSNSL
-369 ETTSANIEEVKKEYY
+369 EVDSYEIERLKEAYLEY
-384 KCRNQGD
+384 KSRGEYKEAEQVIETIESIC
-391 YEGAREKLEIL
+391 
-402 RSLSGSKENLEEPI
+402 GSKEILENSI
-416 NDLTDDGKKDYH
+416 NDLNEDGKREYRTNDEK
-428 TDNEK
+428 DNEMK
-433 DDEMRENLGI
+433 KSLGI
-443 DKSNIN
+443 DESNVN
-449 DEDRAAELDAM
+449 NEVTGFDVLDARLRYC
-460 DAEVEEITENNGVK
+460 
-474 NKEMYEPN
+474 YE
-482 KKEVGHDEP
+482 KI
-491 KQHTLGGN
+491 
-499 KRPW
+499 RS

>member
-60 QNLSESSFKSL
+60 QNLSDSSY
-71 SFESL
+71 ESL
-76 LSDDRNGDKQKDKDK
+76 LSELN
-91 DHDRNDDK
+91 HDRNDDK

-104 EDINLEK
+104 KDIVKEDLEK

-116 IDKSIMPSDKI
+116 IDKSRMPSDKI

-147 SKDVKSIVKAA
+147 SKDVKSIVKSA

-165 ATLEKYEDN
+165 ATLEKYEKN
-174 RKRIMEHADIV
+174 REEIMKHADIV
-185 RRRDGDFAL
+185 RRDGDFAL

-207 YLQKLG
+207 YLQKLS

-223 KAIENDE
+223 KAIENDK

-252 KREEDISRIVL
+252 KREEDIARIVII
-263 LYNEKSEIEEEM
+263 YDEKSEIEEEM

-280 NPATFDKEAFQT
+280 NPATFDKEAFQK
-292 LQNEL
+292 LQNKL

-325 ELERKEFGV
+325 ELERKEFGT
-334 SKETSNTPI
+334 SKVTPNMPI
-343 AKTSTENERKEE
+343 AKTSNENEQKEE
-355 ENNDII
+355 KNNDII

-402 RSLSGSKENLEEPI
+402 RSLSGSKENLEKPI
-416 NDLTDDGKKDYH
+416 QDLTDDGKEEYH

-433 DDEMRENLGI
+433 DDEMKENLGI
-443 DKSNIN
+443 DKSSIN

-460 DAEVEEITENNGVK
+460 DAEVEEIAKNNGVK
-474 NKEMYEPN
+474 NKEMYDNE
-482 KKEVGHDEP
+482 KKVSQDEP

>member
-11 IIKSLNKIIKKTY
+11 IINNLNKIIKKTY

-60 QNLSESSFKSL
+60 QNLSDSSY
-71 SFESL
+71 ESL
-76 LSDDRNGDKQKDKDK
+76 LSELN
-91 DHDRNDDK
+91 HDRNDDK

-104 EDINLEK
+104 KDIVKEDLEK

-116 IDKSIMPSDKI
+116 IDKSRMPSDKI

-165 ATLEKYEDN
+165 ATLEKYEKN
-174 RKRIMEHADIV
+174 RKEIMKHADIV

-207 YLQKLG
+207 YLQKLS

-223 KAIENDE
+223 KAIENDK

-263 LYNEKSEIEEEM
+263 LYNEKEKIEEEM

-280 NPATFDKEAFQT
+280 NPATFDKEAFQK

-325 ELERKEFGV
+325 ELERKELGGNKETTDTSIART
-334 SKETSNTPI
+334 SKE
-343 AKTSTENERKEE
+343 NEQKE
-355 ENNDII
+355 ENNDRI
-361 KEGTEDSL
+361 KTETSNSL
-369 ETTSANIEEVKKEYY
+369 EVDSYEIERLKEAYLEY
-384 KCRNQGD
+384 KSRGEYKEAEQVIETIESIC
-391 YEGAREKLEIL
+391 
-402 RSLSGSKENLEEPI
+402 GSKEILENSI
-416 NDLTDDGKKDYH
+416 NDLNEDGKREYRTNDEK
-428 TDNEK
+428 DNEMK
-433 DDEMRENLGI
+433 KSLGI
-443 DKSNIN
+443 DESNVN
-449 DEDRAAELDAM
+449 NEVTGFDVLDARLRYC
-460 DAEVEEITENNGVK
+460 
-474 NKEMYEPN
+474 YE
-482 KKEVGHDEP
+482 KI
-491 KQHTLGGN
+491 
-499 KRPW
+499 RS

>member
-76 LSDDRNGDKQKDKDK
+76 LNDDRNGDKQKDKDK

-207 YLQKLG
+207 YLQKLS

-223 KAIENDE
+223 KAIENDK

-263 LYNEKSEIEEEM
+263 LYNEKSEKEEEM

-325 ELERKEFGV
+325 ELERKELGGNNETTDPYIATP
-334 SKETSNTPI
+334 SKEN
-343 AKTSTENERKEE
+343 KQKEE
-355 ENNDII
+355 KNNDII
-361 KEGTEDSL
+361 KEKTEDSL
-369 ETTSANIEEVKKEYY
+369 ETTSANIEEVIKEYY

-402 RSLSGSKENLEEPI
+402 RSLSGSKENLEKPI
-416 NDLTDDGKKDYH
+416 QDLTDDGKEEYH

-433 DDEMRENLGI
+433 DDEMKENLGI
-443 DKSNIN
+443 DKSSIN

-460 DAEVEEITENNGVK
+460 DAEVEEIAKNNGVK
-474 NKEMYEPN
+474 NKEMYDNE
-482 KKEVGHDEP
+482 KKVSQDEP

>member
-24 MVKTGDAKIDNQYLN
+24 MAKTGDAKIDNQYLN

-76 LSDDRNGDKQKDKDK
+76 LNDDRNGDKQKDKDK

-116 IDKSIMPSDKI
+116 IDKSRMPSDKI

-165 ATLEKYEDN
+165 ATLEKYEKN
-174 RKRIMEHADIV
+174 RKEIMKHADIV

-207 YLQKLG
+207 YLQKLS

-223 KAIENDE
+223 KAIENDG

-292 LQNEL
+292 LQNKL

-325 ELERKEFGV
+325 GLERKELGGN
-334 SKETSNTPI
+334 KETTDTPI
-343 AKTSTENERKEE
+343 AKTSTGNEQKEE
-355 ENNDII
+355 ENNDKI
-361 KEGTEDSL
+361 KNETSNSL
-369 ETTSANIEEVKKEYY
+369 ENTSARIEEVKKEYDR
-384 KCRNQGD
+384 CRNQGD
-391 YEGAREKLEIL
+391 YEGAVEQLEIL
-402 RSLSGSKENLEEPI
+402 RTLNGSKENIEKPI
-416 NDLTDDGKKDYH
+416 QDLTDDGKKEYH
-428 TDNEK
+428 TYNEK
-433 DDEMRENLGI
+433 DDEMKENLGI
-443 DKSNIN
+443 DKSSIN

-460 DAEVEEITENNGVK
+460 DAEVAEIMKNNGVK
-474 NKEMYEPN
+474 NKEMYDNE
-482 KKEVGHDEP
+482 KKVSQDEP
-491 KQHTLGGN
+491 KQHTLGEN

>member
-11 IIKSLNKIIKKTY
+11 IINNLNKIIKKTY
-24 MVKTGDAKIDNQYLN
+24 MVKTKDAKIDNQYLN

-60 QNLSESSFKSL
+60 QNLSDSSYEL
-71 SFESL
+71 L
-76 LSDDRNGDKQKDKDK
+76 LSELNHDRNSDKQKDKDK

-116 IDKSIMPSDKI
+116 IDKSKMTSDKI

-207 YLQKLG
+207 YLQKLS

-245 EEEAKEK
+245 KEEAKEK
-252 KREEDISRIVL
+252 KREEDIDRIVL
-263 LYNEKSEIEEEM
+263 LYNEKEEIEEEM

-280 NPATFDKEAFQT
+280 NPATFDKEAFQK

-325 ELERKEFGV
+325 ELKHKELGENNETAKT
-334 SKETSNTPI
+334 SEGIKQEKKENSDKIKNETSN
-343 AKTSTENERKEE
+343 
-355 ENNDII
+355 
-361 KEGTEDSL
+361 SL
-369 ETTSANIEEVKKEYY
+369 ETTSANIEEVIKEYY

-391 YEGAREKLEIL
+391 YEGAREKIEIL
-402 RSLSGSKENLEEPI
+402 RSLSGSEENLKGPI

-433 DDEMRENLGI
+433 DDEMREKLGI
-443 DKSNIN
+443 GKGKIN
-449 DEDRAAELDAM
+449 GVEFDVM
-460 DAEVEEITENNGVK
+460 DAEVEEIAKNNGVK
-474 NKEMYEPN
+474 NKEMYDNE
-482 KKEVGHDEP
+482 KEVSQDEP
-491 KQHTLGGN
+491 KQHTLSGN
-499 KRPW
+499 KRPWQ

>member
-76 LSDDRNGDKQKDKDK
+76 LNDDRNGDKQKDKDK

-263 LYNEKSEIEEEM
+263 LYNEKSEKEEEM

-325 ELERKEFGV
+325 ELERKELGGNNETTDPYIATP
-334 SKETSNTPI
+334 SKEN
-343 AKTSTENERKEE
+343 KQKEE
-355 ENNDII
+355 KNNDII

-402 RSLSGSKENLEEPI
+402 RSLSGSKENLEKPI
-416 NDLTDDGKKDYH
+416 QDLTDDGKEEYH

-433 DDEMRENLGI
+433 DDEMKENLGI
-443 DKSNIN
+443 DKSSIN

-460 DAEVEEITENNGVK
+460 DAEVEEIAKNNGVK
-474 NKEMYEPN
+474 NKEMYDNE
-482 KKEVGHDEP
+482 KKVSQDEP

>member
-11 IIKSLNKIIKKTY
+11 IINNLNKIIKKTY
-24 MVKTGDAKIDNQYLN
+24 MVETGNAKIDNQYLN

-60 QNLSESSFKSL
+60 QNLSDSSY
-71 SFESL
+71 ESL
-76 LSDDRNGDKQKDKDK
+76 LSELN
-91 DHDRNDDK
+91 HDRNDDK

-104 EDINLEK
+104 KDIVKEDLEK

-116 IDKSIMPSDKI
+116 IDKSRMPSDKI

-147 SKDVKSIVKAA
+147 SKDVKSIVKSA

-165 ATLEKYEDN
+165 ATLEKYEKN
-174 RKRIMEHADIV
+174 REEIMKHADIV

-207 YLQKLG
+207 YLQKLS

-223 KAIENDE
+223 KVIENDK

-275 AHMAL
+275 AWMAA
-280 NPATFDKEAFQT
+280 NPSTFDKEKFQN

-325 ELERKEFGV
+325 EIDGKEFGV

-343 AKTSTENERKEE
+343 AKTSTGNEQKEE
-355 ENNDII
+355 KNNNII
-361 KEGTEDSL
+361 KEKTEDSL
-369 ETTSANIEEVKKEYY
+369 ETTSANIEEVIKEYY

-402 RSLSGSKENLEEPI
+402 RSLRGSEENLEEPI

-443 DKSNIN
+443 GKSSIN
-449 DEDRAAELDAM
+449 DVDRAAELDAM
-460 DAEVEEITENNGVK
+460 DAEVAEIMKNNGVK
-474 NKEMYEPN
+474 NKGMYDNE
-482 KKEVGHDEP
+482 KKVSQDEP

-499 KRPW
+499 KRPWQ

>member
-76 LSDDRNGDKQKDKDK
+76 LNDDRNGDKQKDKDK

-213 KQYSSILPSH
+213 KQYSSISPSH
-223 KAIENDE
+223 KTIENDK

-280 NPATFDKEAFQT
+280 NPATFDKEAFQN

-325 ELERKEFGV
+325 ELESKELGGNNETTDPSIAST
-334 SKETSNTPI
+334 SKENEQEKKGNSYKIKTETSN
-343 AKTSTENERKEE
+343 
-355 ENNDII
+355 
-361 KEGTEDSL
+361 SL
-369 ETTSANIEEVKKEYY
+369 EVDSYEIERLKEAYLEYKSRGEYKKAEQVIETIESI
-384 KCRNQGD
+384 C
-391 YEGAREKLEIL
+391 
-402 RSLSGSKENLEEPI
+402 GSKEILENSI
-416 NDLTDDGKKDYH
+416 NDLNEDGKREYRTNDEK
-428 TDNEK
+428 DNEMK
-433 DDEMRENLGI
+433 KSLGI
-443 DKSNIN
+443 DESNVN
-449 DEDRAAELDAM
+449 NEVTGFDVLDARLRYC
-460 DAEVEEITENNGVK
+460 
-474 NKEMYEPN
+474 YE
-482 KKEVGHDEP
+482 KI
-491 KQHTLGGN
+491 
-499 KRPW
+499 RS

>member
-1 MKFNDNEKNE
+1 MNFSNNEKNE
-11 IIKSLNKIIKKTY
+11 ILNNLNKIIKKTY
-24 MVKTGDAKIDNQYLN
+24 MVETGDAKIDNQYLN
-39 MKDVLD
+39 MKDILD

-60 QNLSESSFKSL
+60 QNLSDSSY
-71 SFESL
+71 ESL
-76 LSDDRNGDKQKDKDK
+76 LSELN
-91 DHDRNDDK
+91 HDRNDDK

-104 EDINLEK
+104 KDIVKEDLEK

-116 IDKSIMPSDKI
+116 IDKSKMPSDKI

-147 SKDVKSIVKAA
+147 SKDIESLVKAA

-174 RKRIMEHADIV
+174 RKRIIEHSEIV
-185 RRRDGDFAL
+185 RKKDGDFAL

-213 KQYSSILPSH
+213 KQYSSVLPSH

-252 KREEDISRIVL
+252 KREEDIARIVII
-263 LYNEKSEIEEEM
+263 YDEKEKIEEEM
-275 AHMAL
+275 AWMAA
-280 NPATFDKEAFQT
+280 NPSTFNKEAFQK

-297 YEKDKELASMKSSP
+297 YEKDKELANMKSSP

-361 KEGTEDSL
+361 KTETSNSL
-369 ETTSANIEEVKKEYY
+369 EVDSYEIERLKETYLEY
-384 KCRNQGD
+384 KSRGE
-391 YEGAREKLEIL
+391 YEEAEQVIETIETIC
-402 RSLSGSKENLEEPI
+402 GSKENLENPI
-416 NDLTDDGKKDYH
+416 DDLNEDGKKDFH
-428 TDNEK
+428 TNNEK
-433 DDEMRENLGI
+433 DNEMKKNLGI
-443 DKSNIN
+443 DESNVN
-449 DEDRAAELDAM
+449 NEVTGFDVLDARLRYC
-460 DAEVEEITENNGVK
+460 
-474 NKEMYEPN
+474 YE
-482 KKEVGHDEP
+482 KI
-491 KQHTLGGN
+491 
-499 KRPW
+499 RS

>member
-45 YYNRTNNIDFQKTTL
+45 YYNRANNIDFRKTTL

-76 LSDDRNGDKQKDKDK
+76 LNDDRNGDKQKDKDK

-207 YLQKLG
+207 YLQKLS

-223 KAIENDE
+223 KAIENDK

-263 LYNEKSEIEEEM
+263 LYNKKEKIEEEM

-325 ELERKEFGV
+325 EIDGKEFGV

-343 AKTSTENERKEE
+343 AKTSTGNEQKEE
-355 ENNDII
+355 KNNNII
-361 KEGTEDSL
+361 KEKTEDSL
-369 ETTSANIEEVKKEYY
+369 ETTSANIEEVIKEYY

-402 RSLSGSKENLEEPI
+402 RSLRGSEENLEEPI

-443 DKSNIN
+443 GKSSIN
-449 DEDRAAELDAM
+449 DEGRAAELDAM
-460 DAEVEEITENNGVK
+460 DAEVAEIMKNNGVK
-474 NKEMYEPN
+474 NKEMYDNE
-482 KKEVGHDEP
+482 KKVSQDEP

-499 KRPW
+499 KKPW

>member
-1 MKFNDNEKNE
+1 
-11 IIKSLNKIIKKTY
+11 
-24 MVKTGDAKIDNQYLN
+24 

-60 QNLSESSFKSL
+60 QNLSDSSY
-71 SFESL
+71 ESL
-76 LSDDRNGDKQKDKDK
+76 LSELN
-91 DHDRNDDK
+91 HDRNDDK

-104 EDINLEK
+104 KDIVKEDLEK

-116 IDKSIMPSDKI
+116 IDKSRMPSDKI

-147 SKDVKSIVKAA
+147 SKDVKSIVKSA

-165 ATLEKYEDN
+165 ATLEKYEKN
-174 RKRIMEHADIV
+174 RKEIMKHSDIV
-185 RRRDGDFAL
+185 RKQDGDFAL

-252 KREEDISRIVL
+252 KREEDIARIVL

-275 AHMAL
+275 AWMAA
-280 NPATFDKEAFQT
+280 NPSTFDKEKFQN
-292 LQNEL
+292 LQNKL
-297 YEKDKELASMKSSP
+297 YEKDKELSNMKSSP

-325 ELERKEFGV
+325 EVDNRVFGV
-334 SKETSNTPI
+334 GKETANIPI
-343 AKTSTENERKEE
+343 AKTTVENEQKEE
-355 ENNDII
+355 ENNDKI
-361 KEGTEDSL
+361 KNATNDSL
-369 ETTSANIEEVKKEYY
+369 ENTSANIEEVKKEYDR
-384 KCRNQGD
+384 CRNQGD
-391 YEGAREKLEIL
+391 YEGAVKRLEIL
-402 RSLSGSKENLEEPI
+402 RSLNGSKENLEKPI
-416 NDLTDDGKKDYH
+416 QDLTDDGKKEYH

-433 DDEMRENLGI
+433 DDKMKENLGI
-443 DKSNIN
+443 DKSCIN

-460 DAEVEEITENNGVK
+460 DAEVAEIMKNNGVK
-474 NKEMYEPN
+474 NKEMYDNE
-482 KKEVGHDEP
+482 KKVSQDEP

>member
-76 LSDDRNGDKQKDKDK
+76 LNDDRNGDKQKDKDK

-147 SKDVKSIVKAA
+147 SKDVKSIVKSA

-165 ATLEKYEDN
+165 ATLEKYEKN
-174 RKRIMEHADIV
+174 REEIMKHADIV

-207 YLQKLG
+207 YLQKLS

-223 KAIENDE
+223 KAIENDK

-252 KREEDISRIVL
+252 KREEDIARIVII
-263 LYNEKSEIEEEM
+263 YDEKSEIEEEM

-280 NPATFDKEAFQT
+280 NPATFDKEAFQK
-292 LQNEL
+292 LQNKL

-325 ELERKEFGV
+325 ELERKELGGNKETTDTSIART
-334 SKETSNTPI
+334 SKE
-343 AKTSTENERKEE
+343 NEQKE
-355 ENNDII
+355 ENNDRI
-361 KEGTEDSL
+361 KTETSNSL
-369 ETTSANIEEVKKEYY
+369 EVDSYEIERLKEAYLEY
-384 KCRNQGD
+384 KSRGEYKEAEQVIETIESIC
-391 YEGAREKLEIL
+391 
-402 RSLSGSKENLEEPI
+402 GSKEILENSI
-416 NDLTDDGKKDYH
+416 NDLNEDGKREYRTNDEK
-428 TDNEK
+428 DNEMK
-433 DDEMRENLGI
+433 KSLGI
-443 DKSNIN
+443 DESNVN
-449 DEDRAAELDAM
+449 NEVTGFDVLDARLRYC
-460 DAEVEEITENNGVK
+460 
-474 NKEMYEPN
+474 YE
-482 KKEVGHDEP
+482 KI
-491 KQHTLGGN
+491 
-499 KRPW
+499 RS